1 MTDIELFNFQN
12 NNVTVFIDES
22 GCYWFKGID
31 VLKTLGNSDNAA
43 RTIKQIVFPEYYDTI
58 DTGIGGKPTI
68 YLLEPG
74 VYQIA
79 LHPKFK
85 SKMARMFQK
94 WVFEKV
100 LPRLREKGLATS
112 PIKNETESQY
122 KERDSKLLELNSK
135 LLAENKLLKIERDA
149 AVEDCHQMAFESF
162 AHICYDCFGITID
175 EYKHF
180 LKFGYGFKYK
190 KFPTI
195 SYEKLLTKI
204 HKYFNRLVLM
214 EHKPDFRTPA
224 KQAEIIAKWN
234 EKRPNKPKNARE
246 IKVTSLFQQKH
257 DFLGFVIFLVDFEKN
272 KLVKEGLVNWTETVN
287 LS

>member
-1 MTDIELFNFQN
+1 MSILVFQQFNDSFRMHSTSDEPLFHMMD
-12 NNVTVFIDES
+12 VAKILMLPKTS
-22 GCYWFKGID
+22 RD
-31 VLKTLGNSDNAA
+31 VLA
-43 RTIKQIVFPEYYDTI
+43 IVWAEYRFQMAD
-58 DTGIGGKPTI
+58 GVGKPSWWVNK
-68 YLLEPG
+68 PG
-74 VYQIA
+74 LYQMIFRSNHNKA
-79 LHPKFK
+79 VKFQ
-85 SKMARMFQK
+85 R
-94 WVFEKV
+94 WVFEEI
-100 LPRLREKGLATS
+100 LPSLEEKGVATA
-112 PIKNETESQY
+112 PLQNETIEQY
-122 KERDSKLLELNSK
+122 KERESK
-135 LLAENKLLKIERDA
+135 LLALNTKLIEERDA

-180 LKFGYGFKYK
+180 LKFGYGFNYK

-234 EKRPNKPKNARE
+234 EKRPNKEKNERE
-246 IKVTSLFQQKH
+246 LKVTSRFQQKH
-257 DFLGFVIFLVDFEKN
+257 DFLAFVIFLVDFEKN
-272 KLVKEGLVNWTETVN
+272 KLVKEGLINWTETVN